1 MNVIAD
7 SESALAP
14 TRQAPAPWK
23 SYFVFTLCASLYL
36 LPFMRVIFVARDEGS
51 LLTGAARIVHGQVF
65 ARDFFEVMGPGT
77 FYWLAAFFKL
87 FGVTFLASRI
97 CLFVSSLG
105 TALTIYF
112 LSRQVCRQYQTLP
125 YLILVGTS
133 FGALWPGIS
142 HHVDSNFFGLLSVAC
157 LVAWNAR
164 HHSGFLI
171 AAGLLIG
178 ATTCI
183 YQPKGALLL
192 LSSLAWLYLQRRSI
206 SAPLAALTLLAG
218 SCFAVVTLV
227 LVYFW
232 SQGAL
237 GSLVYANFVF
247 PRHHYGAVNA
257 VPYAY
262 DTIQYY
268 WARWAKAFGGGIA
281 SVVPSAILI
290 MPFIFV
296 AALPLLLLLAV
307 LPCKWKSISSVMA
320 LYWLCGWAIWLSEFH
335 RRDIEHLVFGSP
347 LLILLCVRA
356 LTEIQNKPARAA
368 LQIVAICAMC
378 LASFNF
384 CVVLFA
390 GAHTTETRVG
400 RAALIGKGPDR
411 VLRFLDEHL
420 SPGEAI
426 LSYPYSPA
434 YYFLSAAN
442 NPTRYSILM
451 YNYNTLAQ
459 FREVVSVLEQ
469 RRVRYVIW
477 ETTFTRQAG
486 NGFPGMLPNNP
497 ADLIVEP
504 YLASHY
510 KPVENDDGICIM
522 ERK

>member
-1 MNVIAD
+1 MKSDDATTTVHAP
-7 SESALAP
+7 EQRSAEA
-14 TRQAPAPWK
+14 WK
-23 SYFVFTLCASLYL
+23 SYLLFTLCASLYL

-77 FYWLAAFFKL
+77 FYWLAAYFKL

-97 CLFVSSLG
+97 CLFFSSLG
-105 TALTIYF
+105 TVVTIYF
-112 LSRQVCRQYQTLP
+112 LSRQVCRQYRTLP
-125 YLILVGTS
+125 CVILIGTS

-157 LVAWNAR
+157 LVAWNTR
-164 HHSGFLI
+164 RHSGFLI

-192 LSSLAWLYLQRRSI
+192 IASLVWLWLQRKSTP
-206 SAPLAALTLLAG
+206 APLTALALQAG
-218 SCFAVVTLV
+218 SCFAVVTIV
-227 LVYFW
+227 LAYFW

-237 GSLVYANFVF
+237 SSLAYANFVF
-247 PRHHYGAVNA
+247 PRHNYGTVNY
-257 VPYAY
+257 VPYAT
-262 DTIQYY
+262 DLLHQY
-268 WARWAKAFGGGIA
+268 WAHWFKAFGGGIA
-281 SVVPSAILI
+281 AVAPAVILI
-290 MPFIFV
+290 TPLVFV

-307 LPCKWKSISSVMA
+307 LPCKWRSISPLLA

-347 LLILLCVRA
+347 LLILLCIYA
-356 LTEIQNKPARAA
+356 LTEIGSKPARVA
-368 LQIVAICAMC
+368 LQILAICAGC
-378 LASFNF
+378 LASFN
-384 CVVLFA
+384 CCAVLFS

-400 RAALIGKGPDR
+400 RAGLVGKGPEH

-426 LSYPYSPA
+426 LSYPYSPT

-451 YNYNTLAQ
+451 YNYNTPAQ

-477 ETTFTRQAG
+477 ETTFAGQAG
-486 NGFPGMLPNNP
+486 NGFPGMIPNNP
-497 ADLIVEP
+497 ADLILEP
-504 YLASHY
+504 YLESHY

-522 ERK
+522 ERN

>member
-1 MNVIAD
+1 MNL
-7 SESALAP
+7 SAASP
-14 TRQAPAPWK
+14 FDCAPARPSRAVWK
-23 SYFVFTLCASLYL
+23 EYALFTLCASLYL
-36 LPFMRVIFVARDEGS
+36 LPFLRVIVTRDEGS
-51 LLTGAARIVHGQVF
+51 LLTGAVRITQGQVF

-87 FGVTFLASRI
+87 FGISFMASRI
-97 CLFVSSLG
+97 CLFISSLG
-105 TALTIYF
+105 TALALYF
-112 LSRQVCRQYQTLP
+112 LSRQLCRQSRALP
-125 YLILVGTS
+125 ALILAATY
-133 FGALWPGIS
+133 FGGLWPEIS

-164 HHSGFLI
+164 RHSGFLI

-192 LSSLAWLYLQRRSI
+192 LASLAWLWFQRKST
-206 SAPLAALTLLAG
+206 STPLAVLALLAG
-218 SCFAVVTLV
+218 SCFAVVALV

-237 GSLVYANFVF
+237 GSLAYANFIF
-247 PRHHYGAVNA
+247 PRYNYGAVNS
-257 VPYAY
+257 VPYAT
-262 DTIQYY
+262 DLLHYY
-268 WARWAKAFGGGIA
+268 WSPWFKAFGGGIA
-281 SVVPSAILI
+281 AIAPAAILI
-290 MPFIFV
+290 TPLAFV
-296 AALPLLLLLAV
+296 AALPLFLLLVAMR
-307 LPCKWKSISSVMA
+307 CKWKSIPPLLA
-320 LYWLCGWAIWLSEFH
+320 LYWLCGWAIWFAEFH
-335 RRDIEHLVFGSP
+335 RRDIDHLVFGSP
-347 LLILLCVRA
+347 LLILLCIHT
-356 LTEIQNKPARAA
+356 LTEIRGKLAHAA
-368 LQIVAICAMC
+368 LQILAICAVC
-378 LASFNF
+378 LASFNC

-426 LSYPYSPA
+426 FSYPYFPT

-451 YNYNTLAQ
+451 YNYNTPAQ

-477 ETTFTRQAG
+477 ETTFAEQAE
-486 NGFPGMLPNNP
+486 NDFPGMIPNNP
-497 ADLIVEP
+497 ADLILEP
-504 YLASHY
+504 YLESHF
-510 KPVENDDGICIM
+510 KQVENDDGIRIM